1 MQNPI
6 EIKAKTLEEALIQAS
21 IALNCPIINLQY
33 EVIQTPSKGFLNIGK
48 KEAIILVGVK
58 ESVKEVKEESVKE
71 TNTKENHQ
79 NNIEEKKQK
88 LETETPQEEI
98 ITPKPPKKNLK
109 EESHNGDKLHEIKQ
123 ELKDLFSHLPYKI
136 NKIITPKPPKKNLK
150 EESHNGDKLHEIKQ
164 ELKDLFSH
172 LPYKINKVEVSFY
185 EPGVLLINIDGEDS
199 ALLIG
204 EKGYRYKALSY
215 LLFNW
220 IHPTYGYSIRLEIST
235 FLQNQEKVMEAQ
247 LQSVIMTVHEVG
259 KGQMKAP
266 DGVLTYIALKKLRK
280 AFPNKYV
287 SIKTNLND
295 EKYIVIN
302 DFNNE

>member
-1 MQNPI
+1 MQNFI

-48 KEAIILVGVK
+48 KEAIILAGVK

-71 TNTKENHQ
+71 TNTEETHQ
-79 NNIEEKKQK
+79 SAEEKKQNS
-88 LETETPQEEI
+88 EIETPQEEI
-98 ITPKPPKKNLK
+98 TTPKPPKKNLK
-109 EESHNGDKLHEIKQ
+109 EESHNGDKLHEI
-123 ELKDLFSHLPYKI
+123 E
-136 NKIITPKPPKKNLK
+136 
-150 EESHNGDKLHEIKQ
+150 Q

-172 LPYKINKVEVSFY
+172 LPYKINKVEVSLY
-185 EPGVLLINIDGEDS
+185 EPGVLLIDIDGEDS

-220 IHPTYGYSIRLEIST
+220 IHPAYGYNIRLEIST
-235 FLQNQEKVMEAQ
+235 FLQNQEKVMDTQ
-247 LQSVIMTVHEVG
+247 LQNTIMTVHEVG

>member
-33 EVIQTPSKGFLNIGK
+33 EVIQTPSKGFLSIGK
-48 KEAIILVGVK
+48 KEAIILAGVK

-71 TNTKENHQ
+71 TNTKEIHQ
-79 NNIEEKKQK
+79 SAEEKKQN
-88 LETETPQEEI
+88 LETETPQEEK
-98 ITPKPPKKNLK
+98 ITPKPPKKNPK
-109 EESHNGDKLHEIKQ
+109 EESH
-123 ELKDLFSHLPYKI
+123 S
-136 NKIITPKPPKKNLK
+136 
-150 EESHNGDKLHEIKQ
+150 GDKLHEIKQ

-172 LPYKINKVEVSFY
+172 LPYKINKVEVSLY

>member
-1 MQNPI
+1 MQNFI

-58 ESVKEVKEESVKE
+58 EVKEESVKE
-71 TNTKENHQ
+71 TNTKEIHQNHQ

-88 LETETPQEEI
+88 LETETPQEER
-98 ITPKPPKKNLK
+98 ITPKPPKKN
-109 EESHNGDKLHEIKQ
+109 
-123 ELKDLFSHLPYKI
+123 P
-136 NKIITPKPPKKNLK
+136 K

-172 LPYKINKVEVSFY
+172 LPYKINKVEVSLY
-185 EPGVLLINIDGEDS
+185 EPGVLLIDIDGEDS

-220 IHPTYGYSIRLEIST
+220 IHPAYGYSIRLEIST
-235 FLQNQEKVMEAQ
+235 FLQNQEKVMDTQ
-247 LQSVIMTVHEVG
+247 LQSTIMTVHEVG

>member
-33 EVIQTPSKGFLNIGK
+33 EVIQTPSKGFLSIGK
-48 KEAIILVGVK
+48 KEAIILAGVK
-58 ESVKEVKEESVKE
+58 ESVKEIKEESVKE

-88 LETETPQEEI
+88 LETETPQEE
-98 ITPKPPKKNLK
+98 K
-109 EESHNGDKLHEIKQ
+109 
-123 ELKDLFSHLPYKI
+123 
-136 NKIITPKPPKKNLK
+136 ITPKPPKKNLK

-172 LPYKINKVEVSFY
+172 LPYKINKVEVSLY
-185 EPGVLLINIDGEDS
+185 EPGVLLIDIDGEDS

-220 IHPTYGYSIRLEIST
+220 IHPAYGYSIRLEIST
-235 FLQNQEKVMEAQ
+235 FLQNQEKVMETQ

>member
-33 EVIQTPSKGFLNIGK
+33 EVIQTPSKGFLSIGK
-48 KEAIILVGVK
+48 KEAIILAGVK

-71 TNTKENHQ
+71 TNTKEIHQ
-79 NNIEEKKQK
+79 SAEEKKQS
-88 LETETPQEEI
+88 LEIETPQEEI
-98 ITPKPPKKNLK
+98 ITPKLSKKNPK
-109 EESHNGDKLHEIKQ
+109 EESHNEDKLHEIQ
-123 ELKDLFSHLPYKI
+123 
-136 NKIITPKPPKKNLK
+136 
-150 EESHNGDKLHEIKQ
+150 Q

-172 LPYKINKVEVSFY
+172 LPYKINKVEVSLY
-185 EPGVLLINIDGEDS
+185 EPGVLLIDIDGEDS

-220 IHPTYGYSIRLEIST
+220 IHPAYGYSIRLEIST

-247 LQSVIMTVHEVG
+247 LQSTIMTVHEVG

>member
-48 KEAIILVGVK
+48 KEAIILA
-58 ESVKEVKEESVKE
+58 SVKE

-79 NNIEEKKQK
+79 NNIEEKKQ
-88 LETETPQEEI
+88 LETETPQEER
-98 ITPKPPKKNLK
+98 ITPKPPKKN
-109 EESHNGDKLHEIKQ
+109 
-123 ELKDLFSHLPYKI
+123 P
-136 NKIITPKPPKKNLK
+136 K

-172 LPYKINKVEVSFY
+172 LPYKINKVEVSLY
-185 EPGVLLINIDGEDS
+185 EPGVLLIDIDGEDS

-220 IHPTYGYSIRLEIST
+220 IHPAYGYSIRLEIST

>member
-48 KEAIILVGVK
+48 KEAIILAGVK
-58 ESVKEVKEESVKE
+58 ESVKEIKEESVKE
-71 TNTKENHQ
+71 TSTKEIHQ
-79 NNIEEKKQK
+79 STEEKKQNS
-88 LETETPQEEI
+88 ETETLQEE
-98 ITPKPPKKNLK
+98 
-109 EESHNGDKLHEIKQ
+109 
-123 ELKDLFSHLPYKI
+123 
-136 NKIITPKPPKKNLK
+136 IITPKPPKKNLK

-172 LPYKINKVEVSFY
+172 LPYKINKVEVSLY
-185 EPGVLLINIDGEDS
+185 EPGVLLIDIDGEDS

-220 IHPTYGYSIRLEIST
+220 IHPAYGYNIRLEIST

-247 LQSVIMTVHEVG
+247 LQSTIMTVHEVG
-259 KGQMKAP
+259 KGQIKTP

>member
-1 MQNPI
+1 MQNFI

-33 EVIQTPSKGFLNIGK
+33 EVIQTPSKGFLSIGK
-48 KEAIILVGVK
+48 KEAIILASVK

-71 TNTKENHQ
+71 TNTKEIYQ
-79 NNIEEKKQK
+79 NAGEKKQK
-88 LETETPQEEI
+88 SETETPQEEI

-136 NKIITPKPPKKNLK
+136 NK
-150 EESHNGDKLHEIKQ
+150 
-164 ELKDLFSH
+164 
-172 LPYKINKVEVSFY
+172 VEVSLY

-247 LQSVIMTVHEVG
+247 LQSTIMTVHEVG

>member
-33 EVIQTPSKGFLNIGK
+33 EVIQTPSKGFLSIGK
-48 KEAIILVGVK
+48 KEAIILAGVK

-71 TNTKENHQ
+71 TNTKEIHQ
-79 NNIEEKKQK
+79 SAEEKKQK

-98 ITPKPPKKNLK
+98 ITPKPPKKNPK
-109 EESHNGDKLHEIKQ
+109 EESH
-123 ELKDLFSHLPYKI
+123 S
-136 NKIITPKPPKKNLK
+136 
-150 EESHNGDKLHEIKQ
+150 GDKLHEIKQ

-172 LPYKINKVEVSFY
+172 LPYKINKVEVSLY
-185 EPGVLLINIDGEDS
+185 EPGVLLIDIDGEDS

-220 IHPTYGYSIRLEIST
+220 IHPAYGYSIRLEIST
-235 FLQNQEKVMEAQ
+235 FLQNQEKVMDTQ
-247 LQSVIMTVHEVG
+247 LQSTIMTVHEVG

-295 EKYIVIN
+295 EKYIVIK

>member
-48 KEAIILVGVK
+48 KEAIILAGVK
-58 ESVKEVKEESVKE
+58 ETKENSLKE
-71 TNTKENHQ
+71 TSAKENHQNHQ

-88 LETETPQEEI
+88 LETETPQEER

-123 ELKDLFSHLPYKI
+123 ELK
-136 NKIITPKPPKKNLK
+136 
-150 EESHNGDKLHEIKQ
+150 E
-164 ELKDLFSH
+164 LFSH
-172 LPYKINKVEVSFY
+172 LPYKINKVEVSLY
-185 EPGVLLINIDGEDS
+185 EPGVLLIDIDGEDS

-220 IHPTYGYSIRLEIST
+220 IHPAYGYSIRLEIST
-235 FLQNQEKVMEAQ
+235 FLQNQEKVMEVQ

-259 KGQMKAP
+259 KGQMKVP

>member
-1 MQNPI
+1 MQNFI

-33 EVIQTPSKGFLNIGK
+33 EVIQTPSKGFLSIGK
-48 KEAIILVGVK
+48 KEAIILAGVK

-79 NNIEEKKQK
+79 NHQNNIEEKKQK
-88 LETETPQEEI
+88 LETETPQEEK

-136 NKIITPKPPKKNLK
+136 NKM
-150 EESHNGDKLHEIKQ
+150 
-164 ELKDLFSH
+164 
-172 LPYKINKVEVSFY
+172 EVSLY
-185 EPGVLLINIDGEDS
+185 EPGVLLIDIDGEDS

-220 IHPTYGYSIRLEIST
+220 IHPAYGYSIRLEIST

-247 LQSVIMTVHEVG
+247 LQSTIMTVHEVG

>member
-1 MQNPI
+1 MQNFI

-33 EVIQTPSKGFLNIGK
+33 EVIQTPSKGFLSIGK
-48 KEAIILVGVK
+48 KEAIILAGVK

-71 TNTKENHQ
+71 TNTKEIHQ
-79 NNIEEKKQK
+79 NAEEKKQK
-88 LETETPQEEI
+88 LEIETPQEEK

-109 EESHNGDKLHEIKQ
+109 EESH
-123 ELKDLFSHLPYKI
+123 S
-136 NKIITPKPPKKNLK
+136 
-150 EESHNGDKLHEIKQ
+150 GDKLHEIKQ

-172 LPYKINKVEVSFY
+172 LPYKINKVEVSLY

-247 LQSVIMTVHEVG
+247 LQSTIMTVHEVG

>member
-1 MQNPI
+1 MQNFI

-48 KEAIILVGVK
+48 KEAIILAGVK
-58 ESVKEVKEESVKE
+58 ESVKEIQEESVKE
-71 TNTKENHQ
+71 TNTKETHQ
-79 NNIEEKKQK
+79 SAEEKKQNS
-88 LETETPQEEI
+88 EIETPQEEI
-98 ITPKPPKKNLK
+98 ITPKPPKKNFK
-109 EESHNGDKLHEIKQ
+109 EESHNR
-123 ELKDLFSHLPYKI
+123 
-136 NKIITPKPPKKNLK
+136 
-150 EESHNGDKLHEIKQ
+150 DKLHEIKQ

-172 LPYKINKVEVSFY
+172 LPYKINKVEVSLY
-185 EPGVLLINIDGEDS
+185 EPGVLLIDIDGEDS

-220 IHPTYGYSIRLEIST
+220 IHPAYGYNIRLEIST
-235 FLQNQEKVMEAQ
+235 FLQNQEKVMDTQ
-247 LQSVIMTVHEVG
+247 LQSTIMTVHEVG

-266 DGVLTYIALKKLRK
+266 DDVLTYIALKKLRK

>member
-48 KEAIILVGVK
+48 KEAIILAGVK
-58 ESVKEVKEESVKE
+58 ESVKEIQEESVKE
-71 TNTKENHQ
+71 TNTKEIHQ
-79 NNIEEKKQK
+79 NAEEKKQNS
-88 LETETPQEEI
+88 EIETPQEKI
-98 ITPKPPKKNLK
+98 TTPKPPKKNLK
-109 EESHNGDKLHEIKQ
+109 EESHGE
-123 ELKDLFSHLPYKI
+123 
-136 NKIITPKPPKKNLK
+136 
-150 EESHNGDKLHEIKQ
+150 DKLHEIKQ

-172 LPYKINKVEVSFY
+172 LPYKINKVEVSLY

-220 IHPTYGYSIRLEIST
+220 IHPAYGYNIRLEIST
-235 FLQNQEKVMEAQ
+235 FLQNQEKVMDTQ
-247 LQSVIMTVHEVG
+247 LQNTIMTVHEVG

>member
-1 MQNPI
+1 MQNFI

-33 EVIQTPSKGFLNIGK
+33 EVIQTPSKGFLSIGK
-48 KEAIILVGVK
+48 KEAIILAGVK
-58 ESVKEVKEESVKE
+58 ESVKEVKEESVKK
-71 TNTKENHQ
+71 TNTKEIHQ
-79 NNIEEKKQK
+79 SAEEKKQK
-88 LETETPQEEI
+88 LETETPQKEI
-98 ITPKPPKKNLK
+98 ITPKPPKKNPK
-109 EESHNGDKLHEIKQ
+109 EESH
-123 ELKDLFSHLPYKI
+123 S
-136 NKIITPKPPKKNLK
+136 
-150 EESHNGDKLHEIKQ
+150 GDKLHEIKQ

-172 LPYKINKVEVSFY
+172 LPYKINKVEVSLY
-185 EPGVLLINIDGEDS
+185 EPGVLLIDIDGEDS

-220 IHPTYGYSIRLEIST
+220 IHPAYGYSIRLEIST
-235 FLQNQEKVMEAQ
+235 FLQNQEKVMDTQ
-247 LQSVIMTVHEVG
+247 LQSTIMTVHEVG

>member
-33 EVIQTPSKGFLNIGK
+33 EVIQTPSKGFLSIGK

-71 TNTKENHQ
+71 NHQNHQ
-79 NNIEEKKQK
+79 NNIEEKKQ
-88 LETETPQEEI
+88 LETETPQEER
-98 ITPKPPKKNLK
+98 ITPKLPKKN
-109 EESHNGDKLHEIKQ
+109 
-123 ELKDLFSHLPYKI
+123 P
-136 NKIITPKPPKKNLK
+136 K

-185 EPGVLLINIDGEDS
+185 EPGVLLIDIDGEDS

-220 IHPTYGYSIRLEIST
+220 IHPAYGYSIHLEIST

-247 LQSVIMTVHEVG
+247 LQSTIMTVHEVG

>member
-48 KEAIILVGVK
+48 KEAIILAGVK

-71 TNTKENHQ
+71 TNTKEIHQ
-79 NNIEEKKQK
+79 SAEEKKQK

-98 ITPKPPKKNLK
+98 ITPKPPKKN
-109 EESHNGDKLHEIKQ
+109 
-123 ELKDLFSHLPYKI
+123 P
-136 NKIITPKPPKKNLK
+136 K

-172 LPYKINKVEVSFY
+172 LPYKINKVEVSLY
-185 EPGVLLINIDGEDS
+185 EPGVLLIDIDGEDS

-220 IHPTYGYSIRLEIST
+220 IHPAYGYSIRLEIST

>member
-1 MQNPI
+1 MQNFI

-33 EVIQTPSKGFLNIGK
+33 EVIQTPSKGFLSIGK
-48 KEAIILVGVK
+48 KEAIILAGVK

-71 TNTKENHQ
+71 TNTKEIHQ
-79 NNIEEKKQK
+79 NAEEKKQN
-88 LETETPQEEI
+88 LETKTPQEEI
-98 ITPKPPKKNLK
+98 ITPKPPKKNPK
-109 EESHNGDKLHEIKQ
+109 EESHNE
-123 ELKDLFSHLPYKI
+123 
-136 NKIITPKPPKKNLK
+136 
-150 EESHNGDKLHEIKQ
+150 DKLHEIKQ

-172 LPYKINKVEVSFY
+172 LPYKINKVEVSLY
-185 EPGVLLINIDGEDS
+185 EPGVLLIDIDGEDS

-220 IHPTYGYSIRLEIST
+220 IHSAYGYNIRLEIST

-247 LQSVIMTVHEVG
+247 LQSTIMTVHEVG

-302 DFNNE
+302 DFNHE

>member
-48 KEAIILVGVK
+48 KEAIILASVK

-79 NNIEEKKQK
+79 NHQNNIEEKKQK
-88 LETETPQEEI
+88 LETETPQEER
-98 ITPKPPKKNLK
+98 ITPKPPKKNPK
-109 EESHNGDKLHEIKQ
+109 EESHNE
-123 ELKDLFSHLPYKI
+123 
-136 NKIITPKPPKKNLK
+136 
-150 EESHNGDKLHEIKQ
+150 DKLHEIKQ

-172 LPYKINKVEVSFY
+172 LPYKINKVEVSLY

>member
-1 MQNPI
+1 MQNFI

-58 ESVKEVKEESVKE
+58 ESVKEVKEVQEESVKEVKEVKEVQEVQEESVKE
-71 TNTKENHQ
+71 TNTKEIHQ
-79 NNIEEKKQK
+79 STEEKKQK
-88 LETETPQEEI
+88 LETKTPQEEI

-109 EESHNGDKLHEIKQ
+109 EESHNE
-123 ELKDLFSHLPYKI
+123 
-136 NKIITPKPPKKNLK
+136 
-150 EESHNGDKLHEIKQ
+150 DKLHEIKQ

-172 LPYKINKVEVSFY
+172 LPYKINKVEVSLY
-185 EPGVLLINIDGEDS
+185 EPGVLLIDIDGEDS

-220 IHPTYGYSIRLEIST
+220 IHPAYGYNIRLEIST
-235 FLQNQEKVMEAQ
+235 FLQNQEKVMEVQ
-247 LQSVIMTVHEVG
+247 LQNTIMTVHEVG
-259 KGQMKAP
+259 KGQMKVP

>member
-33 EVIQTPSKGFLNIGK
+33 EVIQTPSKGFLSIGK
-48 KEAIILVGVK
+48 KEAIILAGVK

-88 LETETPQEEI
+88 LETETPQEE
-98 ITPKPPKKNLK
+98 K
-109 EESHNGDKLHEIKQ
+109 
-123 ELKDLFSHLPYKI
+123 
-136 NKIITPKPPKKNLK
+136 ITPKPPKKNLK

-172 LPYKINKVEVSFY
+172 LPYKINKVEVSLY
-185 EPGVLLINIDGEDS
+185 EPGVLLIDIDGEDS

-220 IHPTYGYSIRLEIST
+220 IHPAYGYSIRLEIST

-280 AFPNKYV
+280 AFPNKYA

>member
-1 MQNPI
+1 MQNFI

-33 EVIQTPSKGFLNIGK
+33 EVIQTPSKGFLSIGK
-48 KEAIILVGVK
+48 KEAIILAGVK
-58 ESVKEVKEESVKE
+58 ESVKEVQEESVKE
-71 TNTKENHQ
+71 TNTKEIHQ
-79 NNIEEKKQK
+79 SAEEKKQK
-88 LETETPQEEI
+88 LEIETPQEEI

-136 NKIITPKPPKKNLK
+136 NK
-150 EESHNGDKLHEIKQ
+150 
-164 ELKDLFSH
+164 
-172 LPYKINKVEVSFY
+172 VEVSLY
-185 EPGVLLINIDGEDS
+185 EPGVLLIDIDGEDS

-235 FLQNQEKVMEAQ
+235 FLQNQEKVMDTQ
-247 LQSVIMTVHEVG
+247 LQSTIMTVHEVG

>member
-6 EIKAKTLEEALIQAS
+6 EIKARTLEEALIQAS

-48 KEAIILVGVK
+48 KEAIILASVK
-58 ESVKEVKEESVKE
+58 ESVKEIKEESVKE
-71 TNTKENHQ
+71 TNTKEIHQ
-79 NNIEEKKQK
+79 STEEKKQNS
-88 LETETPQEEI
+88 EIETPQEKI
-98 ITPKPPKKNLK
+98 TTPKP
-109 EESHNGDKLHEIKQ
+109 S
-123 ELKDLFSHLPYKI
+123 
-136 NKIITPKPPKKNLK
+136 KKNLK

-172 LPYKINKVEVSFY
+172 LPYKINKVEVSLY
-185 EPGVLLINIDGEDS
+185 EPGVLLIDIDGEDS

-220 IHPTYGYSIRLEIST
+220 IHPAYGYNIRLEIST
-235 FLQNQEKVMEAQ
+235 FLQNQEKIMEAQ
-247 LQSVIMTVHEVG
+247 LQSTIMTVHEVG

-295 EKYIVIN
+295 EKYIIIN
-302 DFNNE
+302 DFNHNE

>member
-48 KEAIILVGVK
+48 KEAIILAGVK

-71 TNTKENHQ
+71 TNTKEIHQ
-79 NNIEEKKQK
+79 SAEEKKQK

-123 ELKDLFSHLPYKI
+123 ELKA
-136 NKIITPKPPKKNLK
+136 
-150 EESHNGDKLHEIKQ
+150 
-164 ELKDLFSH
+164 LFSH
-172 LPYKINKVEVSFY
+172 LPYKINKVEVSLY
-185 EPGVLLINIDGEDS
+185 EPGVLLIDIDGEDS

-220 IHPTYGYSIRLEIST
+220 IHPAYGYSIRLEIST

-247 LQSVIMTVHEVG
+247 LQSTIMTVHEVG
-259 KGQMKAP
+259 KGQIKAP
-266 DGVLTYIALKKLRK
+266 DGVLTYNALKKLRK

>member
-71 TNTKENHQ
+71 SVKEVKEVKEESVKETNTKENHQ
-79 NNIEEKKQK
+79 NNIEEKKQN
-88 LETETPQEEI
+88 LETETPQEER
-98 ITPKPPKKNLK
+98 ITPKPPKKN
-109 EESHNGDKLHEIKQ
+109 
-123 ELKDLFSHLPYKI
+123 P
-136 NKIITPKPPKKNLK
+136 K

-172 LPYKINKVEVSFY
+172 LPYKINKVEVSLY

-235 FLQNQEKVMEAQ
+235 FLQNQEKVMGAQ

>member
-1 MQNPI
+1 MQNFI

-33 EVIQTPSKGFLNIGK
+33 EVIQMPSKGFLSIGK
-48 KEAIILVGVK
+48 KEAIILAGVK
-58 ESVKEVKEESVKE
+58 ETKENSLKE
-71 TNTKENHQ
+71 TSTKENHQNHQ
-79 NNIEEKKQK
+79 NNIEEKKQS
-88 LETETPQEEI
+88 LETETPQEEK
-98 ITPKPPKKNLK
+98 ITPKPPKKNPK
-109 EESHNGDKLHEIKQ
+109 EESHNE
-123 ELKDLFSHLPYKI
+123 
-136 NKIITPKPPKKNLK
+136 
-150 EESHNGDKLHEIKQ
+150 DKLHEIKQ

-172 LPYKINKVEVSFY
+172 LPYKINKVEVSLY

-220 IHPTYGYSIRLEIST
+220 IHPAYGYSIRLEIST

>member
-58 ESVKEVKEESVKE
+58 ESVKEIQEESAKE
-71 TNTKENHQ
+71 TNTKEIHQ
-79 NNIEEKKQK
+79 NAEEKKQN
-88 LETETPQEEI
+88 LEIETPQEEI

-136 NKIITPKPPKKNLK
+136 NK
-150 EESHNGDKLHEIKQ
+150 
-164 ELKDLFSH
+164 
-172 LPYKINKVEVSFY
+172 VEVSLY
-185 EPGVLLINIDGEDS
+185 EPGVLLIDIDGEDS

-220 IHPTYGYSIRLEIST
+220 IHPAYGYNIRLEIST

-247 LQSVIMTVHEVG
+247 LQSTIMTVHEVG

-302 DFNNE
+302 DFNNEWHHRRYRYPFRQGSD

>member
-1 MQNPI
+1 MQNFI

-58 ESVKEVKEESVKE
+58 ESVKEIQEESVKE
-71 TNTKENHQ
+71 TNTKEIHQ
-79 NNIEEKKQK
+79 NAEEKKQNS
-88 LETETPQEEI
+88 EIETPQEKI
-98 ITPKPPKKNLK
+98 TTPKPSKKNLK
-109 EESHNGDKLHEIKQ
+109 EESHNGDKLHEI
-123 ELKDLFSHLPYKI
+123 E
-136 NKIITPKPPKKNLK
+136 
-150 EESHNGDKLHEIKQ
+150 Q

-172 LPYKINKVEVSFY
+172 LPYKINKVEVSLY
-185 EPGVLLINIDGEDS
+185 EPGVLLIDIDGEDS

-220 IHPTYGYSIRLEIST
+220 IHPAYGYNIRLEIST
-235 FLQNQEKVMEAQ
+235 FLQNQEKVMDTQ
-247 LQSVIMTVHEVG
+247 LQNTIMTVHEVG

>member
-48 KEAIILVGVK
+48 KEAIILAGVK
-58 ESVKEVKEESVKE
+58 ESVKETKEESVKE
-71 TNTKENHQ
+71 TNTKEIHQ
-79 NNIEEKKQK
+79 STEEKKQS
-88 LETETPQEEI
+88 LETETPQEEK

-109 EESHNGDKLHEIKQ
+109 EGSHNE
-123 ELKDLFSHLPYKI
+123 
-136 NKIITPKPPKKNLK
+136 
-150 EESHNGDKLHEIKQ
+150 DKLHEIKQ

-172 LPYKINKVEVSFY
+172 LPYKINKVEVSLY
-185 EPGVLLINIDGEDS
+185 EPGVLLIDIDGEDS

-220 IHPTYGYSIRLEIST
+220 IHPAYGYSIRLEIST
-235 FLQNQEKVMEAQ
+235 FLQNQEKVMETQ
-247 LQSVIMTVHEVG
+247 LQSTIMTVHEVG

>member
-48 KEAIILVGVK
+48 KEAIILAGVK

-71 TNTKENHQ
+71 TSAKENHQNHQ
-79 NNIEEKKQK
+79 NNIEEKKQN
-88 LETETPQEEI
+88 LETKTPQEEI
-98 ITPKPPKKNLK
+98 ITPKPPKKNPK
-109 EESHNGDKLHEIKQ
+109 EESHNE
-123 ELKDLFSHLPYKI
+123 
-136 NKIITPKPPKKNLK
+136 
-150 EESHNGDKLHEIKQ
+150 DKLHEIKQ

-172 LPYKINKVEVSFY
+172 LPYKINKVEVSLY
-185 EPGVLLINIDGEDS
+185 EPGVLLIDIDGEDS

-220 IHPTYGYSIRLEIST
+220 IHPAYGYSIRLEIST
-235 FLQNQEKVMEAQ
+235 FLQKQEKVMEAQ

>member
-1 MQNPI
+1 MQNFI

-33 EVIQTPSKGFLNIGK
+33 EVIQTPSKGFLSIGK
-48 KEAIILVGVK
+48 KEAIILAGVK
-58 ESVKEVKEESVKE
+58 ESVKESVKE
-71 TNTKENHQ
+71 TKEEA
-79 NNIEEKKQK
+79 IQK
-88 LETETPQEEI
+88 TEIQEIKEETPNTEKHLEPK
-98 ITPKPPKKNLK
+98 TPKTRKIHSKKELSD
-109 EESHNGDKLHEIKQ
+109 EDKLNEITK
-123 ELKDLFSHLPYKI
+123 
-136 NKIITPKPPKKNLK
+136 
-150 EESHNGDKLHEIKQ
+150 

-185 EPGVLLINIDGEDS
+185 EPGVLLIDIDGEDS

-220 IHPTYGYSIRLEIST
+220 IHPAYGYNIRLEIST
-235 FLQNQEKVMEAQ
+235 FLQNQEKVMDTQ
-247 LQSVIMTVHEVG
+247 LQSTIMTVHEVG

>member
-33 EVIQTPSKGFLNIGK
+33 EVIQTPSKGFLSIGK
-48 KEAIILVGVK
+48 KEAIILAGVK

-71 TNTKENHQ
+71 TNTKEIHQ
-79 NNIEEKKQK
+79 STEEKKQS
-88 LETETPQEEI
+88 LETETPQEEK
-98 ITPKPPKKNLK
+98 ITPKPPKKNPK
-109 EESHNGDKLHEIKQ
+109 EESHNE
-123 ELKDLFSHLPYKI
+123 
-136 NKIITPKPPKKNLK
+136 
-150 EESHNGDKLHEIKQ
+150 DKLHEIKQ

-172 LPYKINKVEVSFY
+172 LPYKINKVEVSLY

-220 IHPTYGYSIRLEIST
+220 IHPAYGYSIRLEIST

>member
-1 MQNPI
+1 MQNFI

-33 EVIQTPSKGFLNIGK
+33 EVIQTPSKGFLSIGK
-48 KEAIILVGVK
+48 KEAIILAGVK

-71 TNTKENHQ
+71 TNTKENHQNHQ

-136 NKIITPKPPKKNLK
+136 NK
-150 EESHNGDKLHEIKQ
+150 
-164 ELKDLFSH
+164 
-172 LPYKINKVEVSFY
+172 VEVSLY
-185 EPGVLLINIDGEDS
+185 EPGVLLIDIDGEDS

-220 IHPTYGYSIRLEIST
+220 IHPAYGYSIRLEIST
-235 FLQNQEKVMEAQ
+235 FLQNQEKVMDTQ
-247 LQSVIMTVHEVG
+247 LQSTIMTVHEVG

>member
-1 MQNPI
+1 MQNFI

-48 KEAIILVGVK
+48 KEAIILAGVK
-58 ESVKEVKEESVKE
+58 ESVKKVKEESVKE
-71 TNTKENHQ
+71 TNTKEIHQ
-79 NNIEEKKQK
+79 SAEEKKQK
-88 LETETPQEEI
+88 LETETPQEEK
-98 ITPKPPKKNLK
+98 ITPKPSKKNPK
-109 EESHNGDKLHEIKQ
+109 EESH
-123 ELKDLFSHLPYKI
+123 S
-136 NKIITPKPPKKNLK
+136 
-150 EESHNGDKLHEIKQ
+150 GDKLHEIKQ

-172 LPYKINKVEVSFY
+172 LPYKINKVEVSLY
-185 EPGVLLINIDGEDS
+185 EPGVLLIDIDGEDS

-204 EKGYRYKALSY
+204 EKSYRYKALSY

-247 LQSVIMTVHEVG
+247 LQSVIRTVHEVG

>member
-1 MQNPI
+1 MQNFI

-58 ESVKEVKEESVKE
+58 ESVKEVQEESVKE
-71 TNTKENHQ
+71 TNTKEIHQ
-79 NNIEEKKQK
+79 NAEEKKQNS
-88 LETETPQEEI
+88 EIETPQEKI
-98 ITPKPPKKNLK
+98 TTPKPPKKNLK
-109 EESHNGDKLHEIKQ
+109 EESHD
-123 ELKDLFSHLPYKI
+123 
-136 NKIITPKPPKKNLK
+136 
-150 EESHNGDKLHEIKQ
+150 GDKLHEIKQ

-172 LPYKINKVEVSFY
+172 LPYKINKVEVSLY
-185 EPGVLLINIDGEDS
+185 EPGVLLIDIDGEDS

-220 IHPTYGYSIRLEIST
+220 IHPAYGYNIRLEIST
-235 FLQNQEKVMEAQ
+235 FLQNQEKVMDTQ
-247 LQSVIMTVHEVG
+247 LQNTIMTVHEVG

-302 DFNNE
+302 DFNHNE

>member
-1 MQNPI
+1 MQNFI

-48 KEAIILVGVK
+48 KEAIILASVK
-58 ESVKEVKEESVKE
+58 ESVKEIQEESVKE
-71 TNTKENHQ
+71 TNTKETHQ
-79 NNIEEKKQK
+79 SAEEKKQNS
-88 LETETPQEEI
+88 EIETPQEEI
-98 ITPKPPKKNLK
+98 ITPKLPKKNLK
-109 EESHNGDKLHEIKQ
+109 EESHNGNKLHEIKQ
-123 ELKDLFSHLPYKI
+123 ELK
-136 NKIITPKPPKKNLK
+136 N
-150 EESHNGDKLHEIKQ
+150 
-164 ELKDLFSH
+164 LFSH
-172 LPYKINKVEVSFY
+172 LPYKINKVEVSLY
-185 EPGVLLINIDGEDS
+185 EPGVLLIDIDGEDS

-220 IHPTYGYSIRLEIST
+220 IHPAYGYNIRLEIST

-247 LQSVIMTVHEVG
+247 LQSTIMTVHEVG

>member
-1 MQNPI
+1 MQNFI

-48 KEAIILVGVK
+48 KEAIILAGVK
-58 ESVKEVKEESVKE
+58 ESVKAVKEESVKE
-71 TNTKENHQ
+71 THTKEIHQ
-79 NNIEEKKQK
+79 SAGEKKQK
-88 LETETPQEEI
+88 LETKTPQEEI

-136 NKIITPKPPKKNLK
+136 NK
-150 EESHNGDKLHEIKQ
+150 
-164 ELKDLFSH
+164 
-172 LPYKINKVEVSFY
+172 VEVSLY
-185 EPGVLLINIDGEDS
+185 EPGVLLIDIDGEDS

-220 IHPTYGYSIRLEIST
+220 IHPTYGYNIRLEIST

-247 LQSVIMTVHEVG
+247 LQSTIMTVHEVG

>member
-33 EVIQTPSKGFLNIGK
+33 EVIQMPSKGFLNIGK
-48 KEAIILVGVK
+48 KEAIILASVK
-58 ESVKEVKEESVKE
+58 ESVKEI
-71 TNTKENHQ
+71 HQ
-79 NNIEEKKQK
+79 NAEEKQS
-88 LETETPQEEI
+88 LGIETPQEER
-98 ITPKPPKKNLK
+98 ITPKPPKK
-109 EESHNGDKLHEIKQ
+109 
-123 ELKDLFSHLPYKI
+123 
-136 NKIITPKPPKKNLK
+136 TLK

-172 LPYKINKVEVSFY
+172 LPYKINKVEVSLY
-185 EPGVLLINIDGEDS
+185 EPGVLLIDIDGEDS

-220 IHPTYGYSIRLEIST
+220 IHPAYGYSIRLEIST
-235 FLQNQEKVMEAQ
+235 FLQNQEKVMEVQ
-247 LQSVIMTVHEVG
+247 LQSTIMTVHEVG

>member
-33 EVIQTPSKGFLNIGK
+33 EVIQTPSKGFLSIGK
-48 KEAIILVGVK
+48 KEAIILAGVK

-71 TNTKENHQ
+71 TNTKEIHQ
-79 NNIEEKKQK
+79 SAEEKKQK
-88 LETETPQEEI
+88 LETETPQEE
-98 ITPKPPKKNLK
+98 K
-109 EESHNGDKLHEIKQ
+109 
-123 ELKDLFSHLPYKI
+123 
-136 NKIITPKPPKKNLK
+136 ITPKPPKKNLK

-172 LPYKINKVEVSFY
+172 LPYKINKVEVSLY
-185 EPGVLLINIDGEDS
+185 EPGVLLIDIDGEDS

-235 FLQNQEKVMEAQ
+235 FLQNQEKVMETQ
-247 LQSVIMTVHEVG
+247 LQSTIMTVHEVG